1 MQGLDS
7 QLCSL
12 SVTGKKTKT
21 KLDQCWI
28 RVALQFAEST
38 ISAMD
43 ARIASSRLKT
53 YEKNHRV

>member
-43 ARIASSRLKT
+43 ATNCKFQI
-53 YEKNHRV
+53 ENV